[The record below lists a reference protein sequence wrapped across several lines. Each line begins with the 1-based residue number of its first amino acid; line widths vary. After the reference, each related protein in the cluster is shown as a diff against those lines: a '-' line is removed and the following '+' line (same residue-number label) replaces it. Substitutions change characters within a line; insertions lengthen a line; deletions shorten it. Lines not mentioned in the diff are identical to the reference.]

1 MIRYTEFRNTRV
13 RFSDTGQGRTLVL
26 LHGFPET
33 LQVWDE
39 FSVKLA
45 RHFRVIAIDLPGHG
59 ETPSIG
65 YVHSMELFAECIK
78 TVLDSLHL
86 RKYVLVGH
94 SMGGYAALAFAE
106 LYPMHLSGLCLFHST
121 ASAESDE
128 KKRDRE
134 RVIGL
139 VKNGTSHYLN
149 DVIVSLF
156 AQEHVGDY
164 RDDIRELKHMAQ
176 SMTAQSVINAQ
187 EGMKDRPRRDG
198 VLKSA
203 KYPVLFIAGKK
214 DRIVPLQVVLDQAKG
229 IQQAGVLVLENS
241 GHMGF
246 MEEKKL
252 SQDNLLRFARKCF
265 RTQLKTHSA

>member
-1 MIRYTEFRNTRV
+1 MIRYAAFRNTRV
-13 RFSDTGQGRTLVL
+13 RFSDTGKGRTLVL

-59 ETPSIG
+59 ETPPIG

-78 TVLDSLHL
+78 GVLDSLQL

-106 LYPMHLSGLCLFHST
+106 LYPKHLSGLCLFHST
-121 ASAESDE
+121 ALSESDE

-139 VKNGTSHYLN
+139 VKNGTVHYLN

-156 AQEHVGDY
+156 APEHVGEY
-164 RDDIRELKHMAQ
+164 RDDIRELKQMAQ
-176 SMTAQSVINAQ
+176 SLTAQSVINAQ
-187 EGMKDRPRRDG
+187 EGMKDRKRRDG
-198 VLKSA
+198 ILQQVN
-203 KYPVLFIAGKK
+203 YPVLFIAGKK
-214 DRIVPLQVVLDQAKG
+214 DRIVPLQTLLEQARNIPG
-229 IQQAGVLVLENS
+229 ARVLVLENS

-246 MEEKKL
+246 IEEKKI
-252 SQDNLLRFARKCF
+252 SQDNLLKFARKCF
-265 RTQLKTHSA
+265 RN

>member
-13 RFSDTGQGRTLVL
+13 RFSDTGRGRALVL

-59 ETPSIG
+59 ETPPIG
-65 YVHSMELFAECIK
+65 YVHSMELFAECVK
-78 TVLDSLHL
+78 AVLDSIHL
-86 RKYVLVGH
+86 RKYVLAGH

-106 LYPMHLSGLCLFHST
+106 LYPAHLSGLCLFHST
-121 ASAESDE
+121 ALAETEE

-134 RVIGL
+134 RVISL
-139 VKNGTSHYLN
+139 VKNGTGHYLN

-156 AQEHVGDY
+156 APGHAGTY
-164 RDDIRELKHMAQ
+164 REDIRELKQMAQ
-176 SMTAQSVINAQ
+176 SLTARSVINAQ
-187 EGMKDRPRRDG
+187 EGMKDRPPRNRI
-198 VLKSA
+198 LELA

-214 DRIVPLQVVLDQAKG
+214 DRIIPLQTVFDQARQ
-229 IQQAGVLVLENS
+229 IPTASMMVLENS

-246 MEEKKL
+246 IEEMKV
-252 SQDNLLRFARKCF
+252 SQEALLKFARKCF
-265 RTQLKTHSA
+265 RN